1 MSHPTIEQ
9 LRTVDLFDGLS
20 EEDLEPWAQAAQVR
34 DLTPGTPVSE
44 QGKPSPAFHLVLSG
58 SLETF
63 SIDPE
68 GRAERVGEQLAPTW
82 VGAIAVLTG
91 GVSGVRMVASSD
103 VTLAAIEPEEFIQL
117 TLAQRVVFDRVMAQV
132 RPVVSRINAVESDRE
147 RLAGLGTMAAG
158 LAHELNNPA
167 SAARRA
173 ASDLAEALGVLAS
186 TIGHFVESGV
196 EREEAQQLVELQ
208 RQALSQ
214 CAAHSVLEALD
225 AADAEDALR
234 EAIED
239 LCVEEAWKLSE
250 PLSLAGVDAAWLAR
264 VNQLAGAATPAALR
278 WVAASL
284 TAQTLAAELTESTG
298 RMSALV
304 GAVKQYAYMDRGDL
318 VETDIHEGLETTL
331 TVLSHKLKHTRI
343 EVVREYDRTLPK
355 LTLNG
360 GELNQVWTNL
370 LDNAIQALGEKG
382 TITISTS
389 REGPCVRVDIAD
401 DGPGIAPE
409 VRERI
414 FEPFFTTKDV
424 GQGTGLGLDTARRI
438 VRERNRGSIDVTSE
452 PRRTVFH
459 VRLPVQSV
467 ATSTGADA
475 SAIASVLPSPQASEG
490 GPAA

>member
-1 MSHPTIEQ
+1 MTHPTVEQ
-9 LRTVDLFDGLS
+9 LRSIDLFEGLS
-20 EEDLEPWAQAAQVR
+20 EAELEQWAQAAHVR
-34 DLTPGTPVSE
+34 ELAPGTSVAE

-58 SLETF
+58 SLEAF
-63 SIDPE
+63 QVDAE
-68 GRAERVGEQLAPTW
+68 GRAEPVGEHRAPTW

-91 GVSGVRMVASSD
+91 GVSGVRMVALGD
-103 VTLAAIEPEEFIQL
+103 VTLAAVESEEFIQL
-117 TLAQRVVFDRVMAQV
+117 TLAQRPVFDRVMAQV
-132 RPVVSRINAVESDRE
+132 RPVVSRITAFESDRE

-173 ASDLAEALGVLAS
+173 ASDLAEALAVLAS

-196 EREEAQQLVELQ
+196 EREEARQLVELQ
-208 RQALSQ
+208 QQALSQ
-214 CAAHSVLEALD
+214 CSARSALDALD
-225 AADAEDALR
+225 AADAEDELR

-239 LCVEEAWKLSE
+239 LGVEEAWKLSE
-250 PLSLAGVDAAWLAR
+250 PLSMAGVDAAWLG
-264 VNQLAGAATPAALR
+264 QLSELAGAATQPALQ

-284 TAQTLAAELTESTG
+284 TAQKLAAELGQSTQQ
-298 RMSALV
+298 MSALV
-304 GAVKQYAYMDRGDL
+304 GAVKSYAYMDRGEL

-331 TVLSHKLKHTRI
+331 TVLGHKLKHTQI

-355 LTLNG
+355 LTVNG

-370 LDNAIQALGEKG
+370 LDNAIQALGERG

-438 VRERNRGSIDVTSE
+438 VRERNRGSIDVASE
-452 PRRTVFH
+452 PGHTVFH
-459 VRLPVQSV
+459 VRLPVN
-467 ATSTGADA
+467 GA
-475 SAIASVLPSPQASEG
+475 VPSSPASEG
-490 GPAA
+490 APVA

>member
-1 MSHPTIEQ
+1 MSHPSIEQ
-9 LRTVDLFDGLS
+9 LREIDLFENLQDAELQV
-20 EEDLEPWAQAAQVR
+20 WANAAQLR
-34 DLTPGTPVSE
+34 ELAPGTPVSE

-63 SIDPE
+63 TIAPD
-68 GRAERVGEQLAPTW
+68 GHAERVGEQVAPTW

-103 VTLAAIEPEEFIQL
+103 VTLAAIEPEEFVQL

-132 RPVVSRINAVESDRE
+132 RPVVSRITASEADRE

-173 ASDLAEALGVLAS
+173 AADLAEALAVLAS

-196 EREEAQQLVELQ
+196 EREQAQELVELQ

-214 CAAHSVLEALD
+214 CSARSALDALD
-225 AADAEDALR
+225 AADAEDELRDAL
-234 EAIED
+234 ED
-239 LCVEEAWKLSE
+239 LGVEEAWKLSE
-250 PLSLAGVDAAWLAR
+250 PLSMAGVDGSWLER
-264 VNQLAGAATPAALR
+264 IGELAGAATPAALR

-284 TAQTLAAELTESTG
+284 TAQKLAAELAESTQ
-298 RMSALV
+298 RMSSLV
-304 GAVKQYAYMDRGDL
+304 GAVKSYAYMDRGEL

-331 TVLSHKLKHTRI
+331 TVLGHKLKHTRI

-355 LTLNG
+355 LTVNG

-370 LDNAIQALGEKG
+370 LDNAIQALGESG
-382 TITISTS
+382 TITITTS
-389 REGPCVRVDIAD
+389 REGSCVRVDLAD
-401 DGPGIAPE
+401 DGPGIEAS

-414 FEPFFTTKDV
+414 FDPFFTTKDV

-438 VRERNRGSIDVTSE
+438 IRERNRGSIDVTSQ
-452 PRRTVFH
+452 PGHTVFH
-459 VRLPVQSV
+459 VRLPVERP
-467 ATSTGADA
+467 
-475 SAIASVLPSPQASEG
+475 LPSTPVNQSGEIA
-490 GPAA
+490 